1 MKKMIFAALYVLVCI
16 AMCTIAML
24 SIMVSV
30 ILELPAGATLCIVVV
45 CIVVFTFFLCQ
56 LVK

>member
-1 MKKMIFAALYVLVCI
+1 MIFAALYVLVCI

-30 ILELPAGATLCIVVV
+30 ILELPAGATLCIVVT

-56 LVK
+56 LLK